1 VIAVV
6 RDFGDDGL
14 CDRFFGFM
22 VRPLL
27 CKI

>member
-6 RDFGDDGL
+6 RDFGDDGW
-14 CDRFFGFM
+14 CDRFFGLM
-22 VRPLL
+22 VRSLL